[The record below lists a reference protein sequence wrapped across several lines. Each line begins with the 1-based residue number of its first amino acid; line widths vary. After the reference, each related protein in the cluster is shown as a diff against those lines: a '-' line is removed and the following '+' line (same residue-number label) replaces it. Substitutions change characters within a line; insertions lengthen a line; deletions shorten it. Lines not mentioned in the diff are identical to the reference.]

1 MKYDLGFLG
10 GGQLARMSTEAAH
23 AMGLTC
29 LSLDPGRNTPA
40 GQIADSI
47 QGALDDVEKIA
58 EVFRLCRHVTLEN
71 EFIPSLAI
79 KEGREKAGSP
89 IGSLVPGELTLASI
103 QDKLKQ
109 RSRYL
114 DFGAPS
120 PRAVEAKDGLH
131 EIGIPLVL
139 KARFGGYDGK
149 GTRTVRSEADWESF
163 QPLWQGGGWLA
174 EEFVPFKRE
183 LAVMVARTPDG
194 VWTFPTMET
203 IQTNHVCDLVF
214 HSGTDA
220 SASAIAAVE
229 AVEGYGLF
237 GVELFELPDG
247 SFQINEIAP
256 RPHNTGHYTQNWGGI
271 SQFEAHVRLVMGLTI
286 PEPKG
291 LESCMANLLGVF
303 TEVPWQVG
311 MEAALKAEPT
321 AFFHWYGKEE
331 MKTGRKMGHINTSGP
346 GAVARAVRARNAFYE
361 TLGADAGLV
370 KGPSLISEGS
380 PWQPIS

>member
-29 LSLDPGRNTPA
+29 LSLDPGINTPA

-58 EVFRLCRHVTLEN
+58 EIFRLCRHVTLEN
-71 EFIPSLAI
+71 EFIPAGAI
-79 KEGREKAGSP
+79 AAGREKAGAP
-89 IGSLVPGELTLASI
+89 LGSVLPGEATLAMI
-103 QDKLKQ
+103 QDKLSQ
-109 RSRYL
+109 RRRYQA
-114 DFGAPS
+114 FGAPS
-120 PRAVEAKDGLH
+120 PNAVEAADGL
-131 EIGIPLVL
+131 ELIGNPLVL

-149 GTRTVRSEADWESF
+149 GTRTVRTKEDWERF
-163 QPLWQGGGWLA
+163 KPLWQDGGWLA

-183 LAVMVARTPDG
+183 LAVMVARTPEG

-214 HSGTDA
+214 PSGTDA

-229 AVEGYGLF
+229 SVEGFGLF

-271 SQFEAHVRLVMGLTI
+271 SQFEAHVRLVTGLAM

-291 LESCMANLLGVF
+291 LDSCMANLLGVA
-303 TEVPWQVG
+303 TELSWRAG

-331 MKTGRKMGHINTSGP
+331 MKPGRKMGHINASGQ
-346 GAVARAVRARNAFYE
+346 GAVERAVRARNAFYE
-361 TLGADAGLV
+361 ALGAEVGLV
-370 KGPSLISEGS
+370 KVPGLDDSAP
-380 PWQPIS
+380 